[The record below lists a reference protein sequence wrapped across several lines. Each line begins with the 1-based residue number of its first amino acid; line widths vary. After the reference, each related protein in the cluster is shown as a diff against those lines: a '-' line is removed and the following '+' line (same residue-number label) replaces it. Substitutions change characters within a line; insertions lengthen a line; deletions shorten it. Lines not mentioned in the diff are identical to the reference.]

1 MLFSVGVE
9 GQKFSR
15 GAFVWSLAFSA
26 SAWKLAPEQQQ
37 MQQMQQQQQMQQ
49 MQQMQQQQ
57 QQQMQQ
63 MQQQQQQQMQKP
75 LFGAR
80 ATEC

>member
-1 MLFSVGVE
+1 
-9 GQKFSR
+9 
-15 GAFVWSLAFSA
+15 
-26 SAWKLAPEQQQ
+26 
-37 MQQMQQQQQMQQ
+37 
-49 MQQMQQQQ
+49 
-57 QQQMQQ
+57 MQQ